1 MVNIFRDGAVF
12 FSKME
17 KTHSEEE
24 IAELVVQDIRLKICE
39 ALFKYEFTPKNIEDD
54 AYDMEVVRLYRALL
68 TEALTKGLFEMV
80 DAEIQ
85 TKLKSFNK

>member
-1 MVNIFRDGAVF
+1 MAQFF

-17 KTHSEEE
+17 KTESE
-24 IAELVVQDIRLKICE
+24 IAKLVIQSIRVNICE
-39 ALFKYEFTPKNIEDD
+39 ALFKYDFTPKNIEGDQ
-54 AYDMEVVRLYRALL
+54 YDMEVVRLYRALL
-68 TEALTKGLFEMV
+68 TEALTKGLFDMV